1 MLHRSLL
8 AALITSAASPVLAL
22 DFGSGFSLTG
32 DVELEY
38 FDTDAGSDIPLGFT
52 DLMLSWRNPNGG
64 GLGFGVDTSIVSLHD
79 LEDGDDAS
87 ALYLGL
93 VFATSFGEFSVGR
106 PRALLDTLID
116 TPDIGSSKLL
126 RLEGAGVNESLYAT
140 SLLFQDWQGN
150 AYGATFKGEAGAL
163 TYGLGIHRIEEG
175 GSSADFAEALVVY
188 TLGAAQLY
196 ATVETADSGGGG
208 FDKYQLGGKYAADR
222 WSFGGEFTTFSTT
235 GADGDIVKV
244 YGDYKVL
251 DGLTLGVQYQD
262 QEIPFNAE
270 IYGVSGTYSFGTGF
284 AELGLGR
291 INGSADTN
299 FGTASIGFRF

>member
-1 MLHRSLL
+1 MLRPSLL
-8 AALITSAASPVLAL
+8 AAVITSAASPVLAL

-32 DVELEY
+32 EVELEY

-52 DLMLSWRNPNGG
+52 DLILSWRNPNGG
-64 GLGFGVDTSIVSLHD
+64 GLGFGVDTSIVSLHN
-79 LEDGDDAS
+79 LEDGGDDS

-93 VFATSFGEFSVGR
+93 VFSTSFGEFAIGR
-106 PRALLDTLID
+106 PRALLDTLVD

-126 RLEGAGVNESLYAT
+126 ALEGAGVNESLYAI
-140 SLLFQDWQGN
+140 SVLRQDWQGN

-163 TYGLGIHRIEEG
+163 TYGLGIHRIEDG
-175 GSSADFAEALVVY
+175 GSSADFAEALVIY

-196 ATVETADSGGGG
+196 ATVETADTSGGG
-208 FDKYQLGGKYAADR
+208 FDKYQLGGKYAADS
-222 WSFGGEFTTFSTT
+222 WSFGGEYTTFSTT
-235 GADGDIVKV
+235 GADGDIVKI

-262 QEIPFNAE
+262 QELPFNAE